1 MASRFVSRR
10 NIDFLLYEV
19 FDAENLTGHSRFE
32 EHNRE
37 VFDLVIDTA
46 LKLGRDL
53 LHPYFQEFD
62 RVAAVLEEGRVKVH
76 PAVRSMM
83 KEFGDGGWIGA
94 PLPYEAGGQ
103 QLPLTVSNACNFIFA
118 AANFAV
124 TAFPLLSAGAA
135 HLILS
140 FGAQELIDTYVP
152 HLLSGKWQGTM
163 ALTEPQAGSSLSDIT
178 TQAELTDHGWYKIRG
193 QKIFISAGDHDGVDN
208 VVHLML
214 AKIKGAPPGVR
225 GISLFVV
232 PKKRPAADGTLQ
244 DNDVTVVTVYHK
256 LGYRGS
262 PITQLAIGENDDCR
276 GFLVGEP
283 HRGLPYMFQMM
294 NAARI
299 SVGMQAAAIA
309 SSAYY
314 AALEYAQERPQGRRV
329 SSKDPTLPQIP
340 IIEHPDV
347 RRMLLFQRAV
357 VEGGLSL
364 ILQCCR
370 YTDLTMADDEPTR
383 TRSAMLLDLLTP
395 VAKTYPSEYGLFSVS
410 QGLQVL
416 GGYGYCQEFP
426 LEQYLRDIRI
436 HSIHEGTT
444 GIQALDL
451 LGRKVVMK
459 NGEAMRLY
467 FEEVHAS
474 VDAAMQHSGLKPYAE
489 RLRSAMDRLQSVTL
503 HLAQIAMRGEVE
515 LFLADATL
523 YLEFFGLIA
532 VGWQWL
538 LQGITAQKG
547 LDRGVSAQE
556 SRFYEGKLI
565 TMRYFFHYEL
575 PKITGLAERLMEA
588 DGLTV
593 AMDKEA
599 FAD

>member
-1 MASRFVSRR
+1 MAGRFVSRR

-19 FDAENLTGHSRFE
+19 YDAESLTRHSRFE
-32 EHNRE
+32 EHSRE
-37 VFDLVIDTA
+37 VFDLVVDTA
-46 LKLGRDL
+46 FKVSRDML
-53 LHPYFQEFD
+53 YPYFQEFD
-62 RVAAVLEEGRVKVH
+62 RVAAVLEDGRVKVH
-76 PAVRSMM
+76 PAVRTMM
-83 KEFGDGGWIGA
+83 KEFGEGGWIA
-94 PLPYEAGGQ
+94 ASLPYDAGGQ

-118 AANFAV
+118 AANFSV
-124 TAFPLLSAGAA
+124 TAFPLLSAGAS

-140 FGAQELIDTYVP
+140 FGSQELIDTYVP
-152 HLLSGKWQGTM
+152 QLLAGTWQGTM

-178 TQAELTDHGWYKIRG
+178 TQAEPTDQGYYKIRG

-214 AKIKGAPPGVR
+214 AKIKGAPPGVK

-232 PKKRPAADGTLQ
+232 PKRRFSTDGVLE
-244 DNDVTVVTVYHK
+244 DNDVTVATVYHK
-256 LGYRGS
+256 MGYRGS
-262 PITQLAIGENDDCR
+262 PITQLAIGDQGNCR
-276 GFLVGEP
+276 GYLVGEP
-283 HRGLPYMFQMM
+283 HRGLSYMFQMM
-294 NAARI
+294 NEARLG
-299 SVGMQAAAIA
+299 VGMQAAAIA

-314 AALEYAQERPQGRRV
+314 ASLDYARERPQGRRI
-329 SSKDPTLPQIP
+329 SSKDPTQPQIP
-340 IIEHPDV
+340 IIEHADV
-347 RRMLLFQRAV
+347 RRMLLFQRSV

-370 YTDLTMADDEPTR
+370 YMDLTMAADEPTR
-383 TRSAMLLDLLTP
+383 SRSAMLLDLLTP

-436 HSIHEGTT
+436 HPIHEGTT
-444 GIQALDL
+444 GIQGLDL

-467 FEEVHAS
+467 FEEVN
-474 VDAAMQHSGLKPYAE
+474 AAIEAAIAQPGLKPYGE
-489 RLRSAMDRLQSVTL
+489 RLRSSMDKLQMVTF
-503 HLAQIAMRGEVE
+503 HLAQFALRGEVE
-515 LFLADATL
+515 VFLADATL

-538 LQGITAQKG
+538 LQGIAAQRG
-547 LDRGVSAQE
+547 LDRDVSAQDR
-556 SRFYEGKLI
+556 SFYEGKLL
-565 TMRYFFHYEL
+565 TMRYYFHYEL
-575 PKITGLAERLMEA
+575 PKIAGLCERLMEA

-593 AMDKEA
+593 SMDKEA
-599 FAD
+599 FTD